1 MNLPTVSR
9 DKERHVIY
17 GAAAGLVGAFV
28 GTYIG
33 VPPWQ
38 SAAALAALLGV
49 ALVMVDKLMDESA
62 PDVVRGLATV
72 AGGAAIALGTLA

>member
-1 MNLPTVSR
+1 MNLPTVLH

-38 SAAALAALLGV
+38 SALALAALLGV
-49 ALVMVDKLMDESA
+49 ALVMGDKLMDEGDS
-62 PDVVRGLATV
+62 DVVRALAT
-72 AGGAAIALGTLA
+72 AIGGAAIALGTLA